1 MLNRWPVMPVC
12 INIYYLYRLYFLL
25 KKLVCFK
32 IITSFVQVKTV
43 KLH

>member
-1 MLNRWPVMPVC
+1 MAVLHKYLPQT
-12 INIYYLYRLYFLL
+12 NIFMHFFLL